1 MNTDCWLS
9 PEGKIYYGLCHQ
21 DIAEDIVEKVYGL
34 TADTIKT
41 EEGDFMGSITQP
53 CLDLPI
59 YFIHPCFS
67 KKRCGFSIALTPTQA
82 QINAA
87 FAETGDNIAKGA

>member
-34 TADTIKT
+34 TTDTYYK
-41 EEGDFMGSITQP
+41 SIEW
-53 CLDLPI
+53 
-59 YFIHPCFS
+59 
-67 KKRCGFSIALTPTQA
+67 KKG
-82 QINAA
+82 
-87 FAETGDNIAKGA
+87 K

>member
-41 EEGDFMGSITQP
+41 EEEFRAIENPQRFLEKQGWIKYMGR
-53 CLDLPI
+53 
-59 YFIHPCFS
+59 S
-67 KKRCGFSIALTPTQA
+67 KHGWVIDPMKSPTQA